1 MEEQNMRNSEMSEWN
16 GWGNRLYDSV
26 MKRCCARMSFLEHY
40 KQWNQNNIIKRK
52 EKTANKSY
60 ELENGG
66 MRKETV

>member
-1 MEEQNMRNSEMSEWN
+1 
-16 GWGNRLYDSV
+16 
-26 MKRCCARMSFLEHY
+26 MSFLEHY

-66 MRKETV
+66 MRRETV